1 MSAQNLSL
9 AILLAIS
16 AAMSGCARWT
26 TGKGADTNY
35 VTVDAD
41 GHHDTELARKDYAAA
56 RKCMAKYEQ
65 GKETDFAKMEKL
77 LQASLA
83 HDVRFGPAHHSLGV
97 VYLWQKKLYLA
108 AWEFEYAARVM
119 PDRFEPLNN
128 LGLVYESVG
137 KYDQAKTFYLQAR
150 EIAPHQP
157 EVLGNLARA
166 SFRSGETV
174 DEMRPLLEDV
184 LMADTRAEWR
194 CWAAEKLGLH
204 APPAPSAPLPVAPP
218 VDAPRPAPHHTS
230 PAVEEELP
238 LLAPPAPSADV
249 PTVSAENNLLP
260 TSDLI
265 VP

>member
-1 MSAQNLSL
+1 MSAQNLFL
-9 AILLAIS
+9 AVLLAVS
-16 AAMSGCARWT
+16 AVLCGCARWT
-26 TGKGADTNY
+26 TGKGPDTNY

-41 GHHDTELARKDYAAA
+41 GHHDTELARKEYAAA
-56 RKCMAKYEQ
+56 RKCMEKYDE
-65 GKETDFAKMEKL
+65 GKETDFAKIEKL
-77 LQASLA
+77 LQTSLA

-108 AWEFEYAARVM
+108 AWEFEYAARLM

-128 LGLVYESVG
+128 LGLVYESIG
-137 KYDQAKTFYLQAR
+137 KYEQAKGFYAEAR
-150 EIAPHQP
+150 EKAPHQP
-157 EVLGNLARA
+157 EVIGNLARA

-184 LMADTRAEWR
+184 LMADTRPEWR
-194 CWAAEKLGLH
+194 CWAAEKLGLN
-204 APPAPSAPLPVAPP
+204 APQTPAAPLPAEPH
-218 VDAPRPAPHHTS
+218 VDAPQPAPHETS

-238 LLAPPAPSADV
+238 LLAPPGPSADV

>member
-1 MSAQNLSL
+1 MSARELFI
-9 AILLAIS
+9 AILLAAL
-16 AAMSGCARWT
+16 AALSGCARWT
-26 TGKGADTNY
+26 AGKGPDGNY

-41 GHHDTELARKDYAAA
+41 GHHDTELARKDYDAA
-56 RKCMAKYEQ
+56 RKCMEKHEQ

-108 AWEFEYAARVM
+108 AWEFEYAARLM

-128 LGLVYESVG
+128 LGLVYESIG
-137 KYDQAKTFYLQAR
+137 KYEQAKGFYAEAR
-150 EIAPHQP
+150 EKAPHQP
-157 EVLGNLARA
+157 EVIGNLARA

-184 LMADTRAEWR
+184 LMADARPEWR
-194 CWAAEKLGLH
+194 CWAAEKLGLN
-204 APPAPSAPLPVAPP
+204 APPTPSAPLSAVPP
-218 VDAPRPAPHHTS
+218 VDAPRAAPHQTS

-238 LLAPPAPSADV
+238 LLAPPAPSTDV
-249 PTVSAENNLLP
+249 PTVSGENNLFP
-260 TSDLI
+260 ASDLI